1 MHMRIVFYSNYLNHH
16 QVSLADELY
25 KLTGG
30 NYYFIE
36 TTPMPSFRKSLGY
49 ADYSYK
55 PYLVQAWKDVESARI
70 ARQLCVDADVALF
83 GGPETLSYQL
93 QRAKTGKL
101 AFEVGERWLKKG
113 WINLLSPRL
122 LKNMLAYHTRF
133 RKVPMYKLCC
143 SAYAAYDQYLLCS
156 YRDRCYKWG
165 YFTKVEDYDIDTL
178 MEYKGN
184 VPVKIMWCSRFIDW
198 KHPELVLQ
206 LAERLKTQGYSFAID
221 MYGNGE
227 DFDKIKTQIVQKSL
241 SDVIVLHG
249 SIPNDAV
256 LEAMRRSDIFLL
268 TSDKQEGW
276 GAVVNE
282 AMGNGCVLVGSN
294 EIGSIPFLVKD
305 GYNGCIFKSCNVK
318 SLEEKIKW
326 LLDHPEHR
334 RELAINGYETIRD
347 IWSPKHAAQSL
358 IQLIDD
364 LVEQGDTSIQDGPG
378 SKALPQKVLD

>member
-1 MHMRIVFYSNYLNHH
+1 MRIVFYSNYLNHH

-143 SAYAAYDQYLLCS
+143 SAYAASDQYLLCS

-227 DFDKIKTQIVQKSL
+227 DFDKIKKQIVQKSL

-326 LLDHPEHR
+326 LLDHPENR

-364 LVEQGDTSIQDGPG
+364 LVKQGDTSIQDGPG

>member
-1 MHMRIVFYSNYLNHH
+1 MRIVFYSNYLNHH

-25 KLTGG
+25 ELTGG
-30 NYYFIE
+30 KYRFVE
-36 TTPMPSFRKSLGY
+36 TTPMPGFRKALGY

-55 PYLVQAWKDVESARI
+55 PYLVQAWKDAESARV
-70 ARQLCVDADVALF
+70 ARQLCIEADVALF
-83 GGPETLSYQL
+83 GGHEVLSYQL
-93 QRAKTGKL
+93 QRIQTGKL

-113 WINLLSPRL
+113 LVNLLSPRL

-133 RKVPMYKLCC
+133 RKAPIYKLCC
-143 SAYAAYDQYLLCS
+143 SAYAASDQYLLCS

-178 MEYKGN
+178 MEHKEN

-206 LAERLKTQGYSFAID
+206 LGDRLKAQGYSFVID

-227 DFDKIKTQIVQKSL
+227 DFDKIKASIAQKGL
-241 SDVIVLHG
+241 SDVIKLHG

-256 LEAMRRSDIFLL
+256 LEAMRRSEIFLF

-276 GAVVNE
+276 GAVANE

-305 GYNGCIFKSCNVK
+305 GYNGCIFKSCNIK
-318 SLEEKIKW
+318 SLEEKMKW
-326 LLDHPEHR
+326 LLDHPKKR
-334 RELAINGYETIRD
+334 RELAINGYETLRD

-364 LVEQGDTSIQDGPG
+364 LVKQGDTSIQDGPG